1 MHITSAI
8 GGKIT
13 ISFLRKGIA
22 GHYETT
28 LKEIKARSIQS
39 DQDVGGMKWKDV
51 RNLIQTDEWK
61 RLKDANPEGTKDLL
75 PEQVKEFVP
84 VHEDMKALLEEHSNW
99 KAEKRKKR

>member
-1 MHITSAI
+1 M
-8 GGKIT
+8 
-13 ISFLRKGIA
+13 A
-22 GHYETT
+22 GHYEIT
-28 LKEIKARSIQS
+28 LKEIEARSIQS

-51 RNLIQTDEWK
+51 RNLIQTDEW
-61 RLKDANPEGTKDLL
+61 RRHKDANPEGTKDLL